1 MVHDREREGAVADGA
16 HHIGE
21 HRKWQRQRPDFLLNT
36 DVVLGARRSEQTGQ
50 EEQRR
55 RYRLMPEIHTRL
67 PQPANVLATM
77 IGPSTVSTTL
87 PTA

>member
-1 MVHDREREGAVADGA
+1 
-16 HHIGE
+16 
-21 HRKWQRQRPDFLLNT
+21 
-36 DVVLGARRSEQTGQ
+36 
-50 EEQRR
+50 
-55 RYRLMPEIHTRL
+55 MPEIHTRL